1 MKSSITAVVLI
12 AFSCAAWAQVFKC
25 KDAAGKM
32 VYSDAPCEGGTK
44 SSQRLNIDP
53 NANTLEAA
61 RPQRFTEGGG
71 SESPELAA
79 LMRRNE
85 VLMNQSNFLA
95 SKGKLTVGEIIQL
108 KQLRAEQQNVQRE
121 MMILRGQDTTNFDNE
136 RRLDK
141 LERRLR
147 PIEQQHNN
155 PVIRGQTCTRYGN
168 NVVCP

>member
-1 MKSSITAVVLI
+1 MKTSITALVLI

-25 KDAAGKM
+25 KDATGK
-32 VYSDAPCEGGTK
+32 VIYSDAPCEGGAR

-53 NANTLEAA
+53 NANTVEAV
-61 RPQRFTEGGG
+61 RPQGMTGGGG

-79 LMRRNE
+79 LMKRNE
-85 VLMNQSNFLA
+85 ALMNQSNFLA
-95 SKGKLTVGEIIQL
+95 SKGQLTVGEIMQL

-121 MMILRGQDTTNFDNE
+121 MMILRGQDTSNFDNQ

-155 PVIRGQTCTRYGN
+155 PVIGGQRCTRYGN